1 MKKKNQPQNSSPYF
15 DILGRLT
22 GVLPH
27 QMSWCCD
34 TRTLMFN
41 KTHLLQ
47 NLEASHIPPRLFL
60 FLLLLLLFLLGPI
73 YLRVSGKETVKLY
86 FWKFTWHR
94 IPHPYPLGSA
104 HRHGWRVRCRFAI
117 ILEGQSREV
126 YSQPLILRA
135 LWRKHNLS
143 WGIPLHCACFALL
156 QYPWSG
162 VSITENALQLLKGRK
177 SIHVEH
183 LLRAHPCGG
192 IRFSPVDFDEHPSCV
207 QTPSS
212 CCGTCMDELTAY
224 KWTEDIHTNNYC
236 TESGSKERRGP
247 SSLVLKT

>member
-1 MKKKNQPQNSSPYF
+1 
-15 DILGRLT
+15 
-22 GVLPH
+22 
-27 QMSWCCD
+27 MSWCCD

-60 FLLLLLLFLLGPI
+60 FLLLLLLFLLGPT

-135 LWRKHNLS
+135 LWRKQFILRDS
-143 WGIPLHCACFALL
+143 AALCLLRPPSVSMKRSLHYRECSAVVEGPKVNPCWASTSCSSLWRNSVQSSRL
-156 QYPWSG
+156 WWAP
-162 VSITENALQLLKGRK
+162 VMCTNPRQLLRHMYGWTYC
-177 SIHVEH
+177 
-183 LLRAHPCGG
+183 LQ
-192 IRFSPVDFDEHPSCV
+192 VDR
-207 QTPSS
+207 
-212 CCGTCMDELTAY
+212 G
-224 KWTEDIHTNNYC
+224 HTH
-236 TESGSKERRGP
+236 K
-247 SSLVLKT
+247 